1 MAKGAAL
8 EILESL
14 PHLLRLPSKQMWL
27 DFDEEADVLYVSFE
41 RPQGATDT
49 ELTEDDVLMRYRGD
63 QLVGMTVLNARKRV
77 VSPA

>member
-49 ELTEDDVLMRYRGD
+49 EFTDDGVLMRYRGD
-63 QLVGMTVLNARKRV
+63 QLVGMTVLNARKRAA
-77 VSPA
+77 SPA

>member
-8 EILESL
+8 EIPESL

-49 ELTEDDVLMRYRGD
+49 ELTEDGVLMRYRGD
-63 QLVGMTVLNARKRV
+63 KLVGMTVLNARKRV
-77 VSPA
+77 ASPA

>member
-77 VSPA
+77 TSPA

>member
-49 ELTEDDVLMRYRGD
+49 ELTEDGVLMRYRGD

-77 VSPA
+77 AGPA